1 MKIKY
6 YSITELIVIRDK
18 GTKEIKSNFYGI
30 VNSFQSK
37 IKVRQ
42 DIFSQERIKSRDLSV
57 LVQFNH

>member
-1 MKIKY
+1 M
-6 YSITELIVIRDK
+6 IRDK

-42 DIFSQERIKSRDLSV
+42 DIFSQERINSRDLSV